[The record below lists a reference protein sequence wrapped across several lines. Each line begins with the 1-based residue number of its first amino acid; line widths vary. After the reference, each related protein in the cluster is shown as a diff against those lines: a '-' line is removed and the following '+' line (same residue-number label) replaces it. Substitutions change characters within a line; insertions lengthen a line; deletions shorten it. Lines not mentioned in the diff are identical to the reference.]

1 MAMPIEQ
8 CFAAL
13 AARRTDE
20 LVVTSAG
27 NSSEVWWEIT
37 RETDL
42 TFYLEASMSL
52 STMFAAGIALSYP
65 DTRVWAF
72 LGDGAFIMNT
82 GLLFVERQLALP
94 NLVSIIV
101 ANRCYGATNVV
112 DLPMGADIDFA
123 AMARAAGIPNVHRF
137 DAVET
142 LQDDFDAAFRR
153 PQPTT
158 VVLELAP
165 PHRHYEFSA
174 LRRTRAEVPFRP
186 RARTPVRSQGLAMT

>member
-8 CFAAL
+8 CFAAI

-20 LVVTSAG
+20 IVVTSAG

-37 RETDL
+37 RETDQ

-52 STMFAAGIALSYP
+52 STMFAAGVALSYP

-112 DLPMGADIDFA
+112 GLPMGSDIDFA
-123 AMARAAGIPNVHRF
+123 AMARAAGIPNVHRLET
-137 DAVET
+137 VEN
-142 LQDDFDAAFRR
+142 LQTDFATAFLT
-153 PQPTT
+153 PQPST
-158 VVLELAP
+158 VVLELEAP
-165 PHRHYEFSA
+165 QRHYESPPFDGPELKYRFGRA
-174 LRRTRAEVPFRP
+174 LERRFDRKVLP
-186 RARTPVRSQGLAMT
+186 

>member
-8 CFAAL
+8 CFAAI

-37 RETDL
+37 RETEQ

-65 DTRVWAF
+65 DARDWAF
-72 LGDGAFIMNT
+72 LGDGAFIMNA
-82 GLLFVERQLALP
+82 GLLFVERRLALP
-94 NLVSIIV
+94 NLTSIIV
-101 ANRCYGATNVV
+101 ANRCYGATNAVA
-112 DLPMGADIDFA
+112 LPMGAEIDFA

-137 DAVET
+137 ATVEE
-142 LQDDFDAAFRR
+142 LQDDFDAAFRK

-158 VVLELAP
+158 VVLELEP
-165 PHRHYEFSA
+165 PPRHYESPPFDGAELKYRFGRA
-174 LRRTRAEVPFRP
+174 LERRFDRRVLP
-186 RARTPVRSQGLAMT
+186 

>member
-1 MAMPIEQ
+1 MAMPIEP
-8 CFAAL
+8 CFAAI
-13 AARRTDE
+13 AARRSDE

-37 RETDL
+37 RETEQ

-65 DTRVWAF
+65 AARVWAF
-72 LGDGAFIMNT
+72 LGDGAFIMNA
-82 GLLFVERQLALP
+82 GLLFVERRLALP

-101 ANRCYGATNVV
+101 ANRCYGATNAV
-112 DLPMGADIDFA
+112 DLPMAADIDFA

-137 DAVET
+137 ANMEE
-142 LQDDFDAAFRR
+142 LEGGFDAAFRA

-158 VVLELAP
+158 VVLELDP
-165 PHRHYEFSA
+165 PQRHYESPPFDGPELKYRFGRA
-174 LRRTRAEVPFRP
+174 LERRFERKVLP
-186 RARTPVRSQGLAMT
+186 

>member
-8 CFAAL
+8 CFSAL

-37 RETDL
+37 RETDS

-72 LGDGAFIMNT
+72 LGDGAFIMNA

-112 DLPMGADIDFA
+112 DLPIGADIDFA

-165 PHRHYEFSA
+165 PHRHYESPPFDGPELKYRFGRA
-174 LRRTRAEVPFRP
+174 LERRFDRKVLP
-186 RARTPVRSQGLAMT
+186 